1 MQGLP
6 TRCNYLFR
14 PRISIIQGCPICHK
28 ILWFEAILNIHLR
41 HWMNKSEFKPSAF
54 YDLTLLQQL
63 KTSRALLQKKK
74 KSQEP
79 NLHLT
84 SSTPSKKLL
93 TVPREEFQA
102 FQFETTTVV
111 PRGRFN

>member
-1 MQGLP
+1 MRGLP
-6 TRCNYLFR
+6 TKCNYLFR
-14 PRISIIQGCPICHK
+14 PRISSIQVWPIRHK
-28 ILWFEAILNIHLR
+28 ILWFEAIINSPLQHQT
-41 HWMNKSEFKPSAF
+41 NKPEFKPSAF

-63 KTSRALLQKKK
+63 KTSGALLQKKK

-93 TVPREEFQA
+93 TVPREEFQ
-102 FQFETTTVV
+102 
-111 PRGRFN
+111 